1 MNALYK
7 IQNEEDVIKTLK
19 SVKMVVRGGC
29 LQPDDILE
37 KPEFSLEV
45 NVDYFDT
52 LKEFELQDLYNKTL
66 NGCVPIITKS
76 NASYRMVWA
85 YGFEVKFGRLL
96 LYTSSGAISKDS
108 LEKMDIRVACNLKRL
123 QEALQTK
130 EEDIE
135 VRKTSETEGK
145 LKSTS
150 LFS

>member
-66 NGCVPIITKS
+66 NGCVPIIIKS
-76 NASYRMVWA
+76 NASYKMIWSH
-85 YGFEVKFGRLL
+85 GFEVKFGRLL

-108 LEKMDIRVACNLKRL
+108 LETMDIRVACNLKRL
-123 QEALQTK
+123 QEELQTK

-135 VRKTSETEGK
+135 MRKTSETEGK